1 LSADEDI
8 DGLRDDILIAMT
20 KVEDSTYRIV
30 LSLMLRVIAA
40 QQKLLKEMV
49 DRLDTVIED
58 EQRIKEIVLNGHIK
72 AHTIHHDFLAKQLA
86 SSDEFEY
93 AIRWAAQKMK
103 EERENNTDRKRRLS
117 NIVEK
122 LLLGGIL
129 FLIGFHAQKFLPHM
143 FGG

>member
-8 DGLRDDILIAMT
+8 DVLRDDILIAMT

-58 EQRIKEIVLNGHIK
+58 EQRIKEIVLNGHLGE
-72 AHTIHHDFLAKQLA
+72 HTRHHDFIGKHFTN
-86 SSDEFEY
+86 SDEFEY
-93 AIRWAAQKMK
+93 AINWAATKMR
-103 EERENNTDRKRRLS
+103 EERESSSENKRFMRRS
-117 NIVEK
+117 VERIIITSVMF
-122 LLLGGIL
+122 LL
-129 FLIGFHAQKFLPHM
+129 GFHASKLIPHL